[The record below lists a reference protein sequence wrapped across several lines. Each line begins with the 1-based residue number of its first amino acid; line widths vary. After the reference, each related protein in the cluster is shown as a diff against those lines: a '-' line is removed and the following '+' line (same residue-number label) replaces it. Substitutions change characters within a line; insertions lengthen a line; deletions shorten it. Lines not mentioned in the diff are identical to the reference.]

1 MSSESENVGFFVV
14 SSGKLANK
22 SFIFA
27 GKLVGNVGFGVVVVV
42 VVVVVVALVGG
53 FRVVNEG
60 FKRNRWIRKNKINI
74 FYIF

>member
-22 SFIFA
+22 SLMFD
-27 GKLVGNVGFGVVVVV
+27 GDKLVGVVGLGVVVVV

-53 FRVVNEG
+53 FRVVKEG
-60 FKRNRWIRKNKINI
+60 FKRKRCIRQKEHD
-74 FYIF
+74 